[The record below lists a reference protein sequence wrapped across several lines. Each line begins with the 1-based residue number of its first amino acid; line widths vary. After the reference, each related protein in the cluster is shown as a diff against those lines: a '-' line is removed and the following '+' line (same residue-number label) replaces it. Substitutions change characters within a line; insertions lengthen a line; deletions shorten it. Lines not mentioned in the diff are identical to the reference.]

1 MIVPGAAVGE
11 ADRLIVFVKYP
22 GRGAVKTRLARRIG
36 RETAVEVYRC
46 FVADTVAMAREAGF
60 RPWVFFHPRAA
71 RRAMIE
77 WLGPDLAYEPQ
88 KGRDL
93 GERMC
98 GAFQRA
104 FRECRRAVLVGS
116 DTPDLPPAVVREA
129 FHGLERHDA
138 VLGPAFDGGYYL
150 IGLTSAGLLPALFQG
165 LAWGGALVFER
176 TRQLLEEKGLSFHLL
191 PPWGD
196 IDEYED
202 LASLLDRRKDL
213 PPGRLATIDYLR
225 GRSW

>member
-1 MIVPGAAVGE
+1 M
-11 ADRLIVFVKYP
+11 
-22 GRGAVKTRLARRIG
+22 
-36 RETAVEVYRC
+36 
-46 FVADTVAMAREAGF
+46 
-60 RPWVFFHPRAA
+60 RA
-71 RRAMIE
+71 

-88 KGRDL
+88 RGRDL
-93 GERMC
+93 GERMY

-104 FRECRRAVLVGS
+104 FLECRRAVLVGS
-116 DTPDLPPAVVREA
+116 DTPDLPPALVREA
-129 FHGLERHDA
+129 FHGLEGHDA

-150 IGLTSAGLLPALFQG
+150 IGLTRAGLLPALFQG
-165 LAWGGALVFER
+165 IAWGSALVFER

-213 PPGRLATIDYLR
+213 PPGKLATIDYLR